1 MIKRFLFLFLLITV
15 IPIYCYA
22 VTTNKDYVYNIEK
35 DMYYTLD
42 GNVYSGTI
50 QHENLQGIFIT
61 KISQGRELY
70 TTHHLPDGS
79 THIYVNTY
87 PKQNTRIVKVYDQY
101 NKLISEYTTINNILE
116 GKYICYSKRGLI
128 SIIYNFKQGKMDG
141 ITELSNKAGTK
152 WGEILFK
159 HNEPISGFCYEPITR
174 KKIKLSNITI
184 QNILNGNGSG
194 DIICSE

>member
-22 VTTNKDYVYNIEK
+22 VTTNKDYEYNIEK

-50 QHENLQGIFIT
+50 QHEYLGHIFT
-61 KISQGRELY
+61 RKISQGRELY
-70 TTHHLPDGS
+70 ATQHLPDGS
-79 THIYVNTY
+79 ICKYEYTY
-87 PKQNTRIVKVYDQY
+87 TKQNTRYIKMYDQY
-101 NKLISEYTTINNILE
+101 NRLISEYTTINHTIE
-116 GKYICYSKRGLI
+116 GKYILYNVIENRI
-128 SIIYNFKQGKMDG
+128 AIIFNFKNGKRDG
-141 ITELSNKAGTK
+141 IAEVSNKAGTK

-159 HNEPISGFCYEPITR
+159 HDEPISGFCYESITR

-184 QNILNGNGSG
+184 QNILKGSG
-194 DIICSE
+194 DIICLE